1 MMTGP
6 LEMQTSF
13 VKPAEAAQSVS
24 RQLITQEAAQQA
36 LASEMSKKTKEST
49 HTTPAAQKAE
59 QEGVKHS
66 TDQEEGAA
74 QGELSR
80 KKKGRRETAPQK
92 TRRRLSGPFLG
103 RARLRTSLAV
113 QS

>member
-1 MMTGP
+1 MTGP

-80 KKKGRRETAPQK
+80 NKKEEEKQPPKKPEDDYRGH
-92 TRRRLSGPFLG
+92 FLDVRG
-103 RARLRTSLAV
+103 
-113 QS
+113 